1 MLLDLNGLSIEELI
15 TKNSEVREKLLTA
28 SRMGMTQNV
37 LAQLQSASE
46 QISIELSTRMA
57 IEQEE
62 AIRKK
67 NLEEG
72 KDDSVLNIGDIE
84 E

>member
-15 TKNSEVREKLLTA
+15 TKNTEVREKLLTA

>member
-28 SRMGMTQNV
+28 SRTGMTQNV

-72 KDDSVLNIGDIE
+72 KDDSILNIGDIE

>member
-1 MLLDLNGLSIEELI
+1 MLLDLSGLSIEELI
-15 TKNSEVREKLLTA
+15 TKNTEVREKLLTA

>member
-15 TKNSEVREKLLTA
+15 TKNTEVREKLLTA

-67 NLEEG
+67 NLEDG